1 MILRDAT
8 KLLQGKNEVGTT
20 ESERL
25 AGLIGPALIAITTSE
40 LINLDFLEEQY
51 HNYSYLNGTVVFIVG
66 LLIVRS
72 HNRWTRRWP
81 VVVTL
86 TGWGAMLWGLF
97 RMFAPE
103 AQQGGASIPT
113 FIGIGTPFAAGV
125 FLTYKGCW
133 PRDRRSGAR

>member
-8 KLLQGKNEVGTT
+8 KLPQEEDEVGATN
-20 ESERL
+20 SKRL

-40 LINLDFLEEQY
+40 VVNLDVLERQY
-51 HNYSYLNGTVVFIVG
+51 RSDSYLNGTVVFLAG

-72 HNRWTRRWP
+72 HNRWTRGWP

-103 AQQGGASIPT
+103 APQGGASIAT
-113 FIGIGTPFAAGV
+113 FIGIGIPFAVGV
-125 FLTYKGCW
+125 FLTFKAYW
-133 PRDRRSGAR
+133 PSGRRTGAR